1 MNEFENMTTEEMQA
15 ELDALYT
22 KQGFK
27 VVKG

>member
-15 ELDALYT
+15 ELDVLST

>member
-1 MNEFENMTTEEMQA
+1 MTTEEMQA